1 MLLHILKF
9 DVEKK
14 VICEIE
20 LEQEADSEQTGDTCK
35 WKTCFLVSKC
45 ESIYGWP
52 WPSIGEIKL
61 DGKGRTNREASQ
73 QVNKMVIN
81 EKANWPGSKWVKMQ
95 VNYQEKHV

>member
-9 DVEKK
+9 YVEKK

-45 ESIYGWP
+45 ESIYG
-52 WPSIGEIKL
+52 
-61 DGKGRTNREASQ
+61 
-73 QVNKMVIN
+73 
-81 EKANWPGSKWVKMQ
+81 
-95 VNYQEKHV
+95 